1 MENCPIID
9 ENLLDQKI
17 SEINTLTNGDFKT
30 TLNECPPDLH
40 GAMYGGAIT
49 KKHIKYAIYM
59 IYCILIAI
67 GAYKS
72 QELIIDGLNMI
83 LSGRC
88 YNLLERFALFPN
100 PICTYWRSLIE
111 VVVSALRGDS
121 VAISSLTLLTGAAV
135 GLPMSFDRTVDG
147 IASQIERVINGNTQT
162 LEYDGD
168 YTSQKRMRLKGGIR
182 NMKGKKES
190 RKNKTKSKKNYKK
203 RKTNKN
209 KK

>member
-1 MENCPIID
+1 MEKCPIID
-9 ENLLDQKI
+9 ENLLDQKF
-17 SEINTLTNGDFKT
+17 SEINKLTNGDFKT
-30 TLNECPPDLH
+30 TINECPPDLH

-59 IYCILIAI
+59 IYCILIAM

-83 LSGRC
+83 LTGRC

-100 PICTYWRSLIE
+100 PICTYWRTLVE
-111 VVVSALRGDS
+111 VVVSALRGDPR
-121 VAISSLTLLTGAAV
+121 AISSLTLLTGAAV

-147 IASQIERVINGNTQT
+147 IAGQIEGVINNSVQTIENRNNSSQT
-162 LEYDGD
+162 LL
-168 YTSQKRMRLKGGIR
+168 LKGGVR
-182 NMKGKKES
+182 NRKVKKTS
-190 RKNKTKSKKNYKK
+190 RTNKTKSKKSYRK